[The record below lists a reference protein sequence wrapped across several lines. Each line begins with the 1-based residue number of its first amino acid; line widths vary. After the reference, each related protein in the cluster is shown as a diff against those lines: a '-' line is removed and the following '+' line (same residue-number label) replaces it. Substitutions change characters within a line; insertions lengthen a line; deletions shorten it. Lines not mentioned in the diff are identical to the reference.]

1 MNRTG
6 SAAVAGA
13 VLKVSVSES
22 PGTLNWKTVLSSRLF
37 KSALKRL
44 KLDPGIVL
52 CAALMEFHSS
62 PIARYSKVRLL
73 FSEAIQLITIE
84 DARSEEHTSELQSRG
99 HIVCRL

>member
-1 MNRTG
+1 MSCLG
-6 SAAVAGA
+6 SGAVARA
-13 VLKVSVSES
+13 ILKVYVSES

-84 DARSEEHTSELQSRG
+84 DAGSSFHSRQMIG
-99 HIVCRL
+99 VSVAVP